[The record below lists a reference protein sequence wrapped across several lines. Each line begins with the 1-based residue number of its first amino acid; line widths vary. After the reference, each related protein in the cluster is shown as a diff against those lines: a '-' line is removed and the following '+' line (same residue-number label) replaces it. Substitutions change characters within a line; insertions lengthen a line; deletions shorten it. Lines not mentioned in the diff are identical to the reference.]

1 MQGKELSEH
10 MPMEKVYIGIDVC
23 KDGLDIHVH
32 PTGVEVRFT
41 NDRAG
46 VGSLVRRLADWPVG
60 LIVIEATGTWHR
72 HVHRR
77 LHEAGYRVATINP
90 YRSRK
95 FADALGLLAKTDTI
109 DARVLAL
116 FAAHLTPRRTPPPTA
131 DVAALKELVAAR
143 RESQRDTVALKN
155 RLATTEHRLVG
166 RQLRARIA
174 MIERHLKA
182 LEAAIHEIIA
192 AHPALAQ
199 RAAILMS
206 IPGVGPIAAMTMI
219 ADLGELGTC
228 SRTEIAALTGVAPMN
243 WDSGQLRGRRI
254 IKGGRAHVRA
264 VLYMAA
270 VAAIRCNPSLKAF
283 YKRLIEKG
291 KKPKVALTAVM
302 RKLVII
308 ANALITENRV
318 WSPTPP

>member
-1 MQGKELSEH
+1 MQGKELSEQ

-23 KDGLDIHVH
+23 KDWLDIHVH
-32 PTGVEVRFT
+32 PAGVEVRFT
-41 NDRAG
+41 NDHAG
-46 VGSLVRRLADWPVG
+46 VGGLIRRLADWSVG
-60 LIVIEATGTWHR
+60 LIVVEATGKWHR

-77 LHEAGYRVATINP
+77 LHEAHHRVATINP

-116 FAAHLTPRRTPPPTA
+116 FAAHLTPRPTPPPTA

-143 RESQRDTVALKN
+143 RESQRDMVALKN
-155 RLATTEHRLVG
+155 RVATTEHRLVG
-166 RQLRARIA
+166 HQLRARLA

-182 LEAAIHEIIA
+182 LEAAIREIIA
-192 AHPALAQ
+192 ANPALAQ
-199 RAAILMS
+199 RAAILVS
-206 IPGVGPIAAMTMI
+206 IPGVGPIAAMTML

-254 IKGGRAHVRA
+254 IKGGRANVRA

-283 YKRLIEKG
+283 YKRLTEKG

-302 RKLVII
+302 RKLVIM
-308 ANALITENRV
+308 ANALITENRL

>member
-1 MQGKELSEH
+1 MQGKELSEQR
-10 MPMEKVYIGIDVC
+10 PMEKVYIGINVC

-32 PTGVEVRFT
+32 PGGVEVRFA
-41 NDRAG
+41 NDHGG
-46 VGSLVRRLADWPVG
+46 VGDLVRHLVDWSVG
-60 LIVIEATGTWHR
+60 LIVVEATGKWHR
-72 HVHRR
+72 RVHRR
-77 LHEAGYRVATINP
+77 LHDAQHRVATINP

-116 FAAHLTPRRTPPPTA
+116 FAAHLTPRPTTPPTA
-131 DVAALKELVAAR
+131 DVAALKELVTAR
-143 RESQRDTVALKN
+143 RESQRDMVALKN
-155 RLATTEHRLVG
+155 RLATTEHRLAG
-166 RQLRARIA
+166 RQVRARLV

-182 LEAAIHEIIA
+182 LEAAIHEIIVA
-192 AHPALAQ
+192 NPALAQ

-219 ADLGELGTC
+219 AELGELGAC

-283 YKRLIEKG
+283 YKRLAEKG

-308 ANALITENRV
+308 ANALITENRL